1 MNSSKKKQVFAAYQ
15 MVFSSLKMLLER
27 RKRKQIRKKR
37 RLRVLY
43 LIMAHR
49 LSTPNIRRQR
59 RVYRYVSNQHMWEKD
74 VPVWPDDRFQKK
86 FRVSRNTFKM
96 LVDSIGHLIEK
107 QVTQF
112 GTTINT
118 EKRIAIALYFLKSG
132 SYYDVVGEVFGV
144 GAATV
149 CNIVSDFCDA
159 MIRVHLKEKIK
170 FPQTENELQATAD
183 TFQENWQ
190 FPGCV
195 GAIDGSHIPIKRPG
209 NEGADYHN
217 YKGWFSTV
225 LLATVDANYKFT
237 YVNVGYPGRV
247 HDAGIF
253 QTCGLKKRLEEG
265 LLDSSQHLIGD
276 GAFPLS
282 SYMMKPFV
290 GTNLPTDKELFNYR
304 LSRARMT
311 VENTFG
317 RLKARWRIL
326 LKFSEMQFNK
336 TIKVITT
343 CCILHNLCEEENSP
357 ILPKLLKKVEEFNEM
372 YPHPQPEDEPNFDSN
387 EGEAKREEI
396 MLWLNINN
404 NISN

>member
-1 MNSSKKKQVFAAYQ
+1 MNTSKKRQVFAAYQ

-27 RKRKQIRKKR
+27 RKQKQNRKKR
-37 RLRVLY
+37 RLRILY
-43 LIMAHR
+43 LMLTHR
-49 LSTPNIRRQR
+49 LSAPNVRRQR
-59 RVYRYVSNQHMWEKD
+59 RVYRYVSNQHIWEKD
-74 VPVWPDDRFQKK
+74 IPLWPDDRFQKT
-86 FRVSRNTFKM
+86 FRVSRDTFKM
-96 LVDSIGHLIEK
+96 LVCSIGPLMEK
-107 QVTQF
+107 EDTPF

-118 EKRIAIALYFLKSG
+118 EKRIAIGIYFLKSG
-132 SYYDVVGEVFGV
+132 ASYDVVGETFGV

-159 MIRVHLKEKIK
+159 MIRIHLFNQIK
-170 FPQTENELQATAD
+170 FPETEPEQQATAD
-183 TFQENWQ
+183 TFQNIWQ

-237 YVNVGYPGRV
+237 YINVGYPGRV
-247 HDAGIF
+247 HDAGIY
-253 QTCGLKKRLEEG
+253 QTCGLKKRLTEG
-265 LLDSSQHLIGD
+265 LLDSSLHLIGD

-282 SYMMKPFV
+282 CYMMKPFV
-290 GTNLPTDKELFNYR
+290 GTNLPPDKELFNYR

-326 LKFSEMQFNK
+326 LKFSEMKFKK
-336 TIKVITT
+336 TVKVIIS
-343 CCILHNLCEEENSP
+343 CCILHNMCEEENSP
-357 ILPKLLKKVEEFNEM
+357 ILPKMWKSVTKFNNK
-372 YPHPQPEDEPNFDSN
+372 YPQPQHEDDVNFDSN
-387 EGEAKREEI
+387 DGEAKRQAI
-396 MLWLNINN
+396 MLWLNVNN
-404 NISN
+404 NMPN